1 MSFVLGSPPQA
12 KKIIVLSTKNIHLP
26 ILEWEYTNFV
36 RSLFWEGRDNVGR
49 DGDRISN
56 VGRDVPPVTPLKGGT
71 GKLCPRQELNIRK
84 YPRQDQYTRDR
95 IKKPLKIS
103 RDKNTR
109 DRDRI
114 SKNTRDV
121 SPVSGKIPETRILW
135 NMCSAIRLFY
145 MRTKN
150 ILCL

>member
-71 GKLCPRQELNIRK
+71 GKLCSPPPRAQSFEDARK
-84 YPRQDQYTRDR
+84 NND
-95 IKKPLKIS
+95 PLK
-103 RDKNTR
+103 T
-109 DRDRI
+109 
-114 SKNTRDV
+114 
-121 SPVSGKIPETRILW
+121 SGLLSYPIFDW
-135 NMCSAIRLFY
+135 
-145 MRTKN
+145 
-150 ILCL
+150 